1 MARGKE
7 TCRILKEIRR
17 QIAEANDIEFITSEC
32 KYKGDCL
39 GTCPKCEAEVRYL
52 EQQLRA
58 RRLAGKAVALAG
70 ISAGVIMLSGCGGT
84 PSNKPIQTTDDT
96 IEVAKSNDLQG
107 KQPIEMSDSSI
118 YKNGE
123 VSGDEG
129 VLRVMT
135 KFVPPKSD
143 SKRKKE
149 KTSAN
154 KQEAIPTQGEV
165 TDSTIYT
172 LAGDIEAMPEF
183 PGGTAKMMEFLAA
196 NVKWPESLN
205 DGPDVQGRVVV
216 AFTVEKDGSINDI
229 EVVRSV
235 YPDLDEEAV
244 RVVKLF
250 PKFIPA
256 THNGKTVRCIY
267 TLPIN
272 FRLQ

>member
-84 PSNKPIQTTDDT
+84 PSNKPVQTTDDT

-196 NVKWPESLN
+196 NFKWP
-205 DGPDVQGRVVV
+205 DGDICVQGRVVV
-216 AFTVEKDGSINDI
+216 QFTVKKDGSIDDV
-229 EVVRSV
+229 EVIRSIH
-235 YPDLDEEAV
+235 PDFDKEAV
-244 RVVKLF
+244 RVVKLL
-250 PKFIPA
+250 A
-256 THNGKTVRCIY
+256 HVKTSVAKRRQPNQIDGAY
-267 TLPIN
+267 MI
-272 FRLQ
+272 QKE